1 MLGGLLRMTMQDH
14 TITDDHIIDLRT
26 QTAIGAP
33 ARDRQADGLPI
44 VPLRHTDTFY
54 ARYGKAVFDRVS
66 AAVLLTIASPIL
78 LVVTLLVL
86 MRLGRPILISQSRVG
101 RGGNAFEMLKF
112 RTMHP
117 DRRKRRVRFEGHD
130 RRRTHKTPHD
140 PRHTPLGR
148 VLRKLSLDEL
158 PQLWN
163 VLRGDMSIV
172 GPRPEMV
179 NVVLDRYEPWQHGRH
194 AVRPGLTG
202 LWQTTAR
209 DIGLMHEHIHL
220 DLEYI
225 RQMSFAMDLRLL
237 FKTFGVLARP
247 KAQ

>member
-1 MLGGLLRMTMQDH
+1 MTMQQNS
-14 TITDDHIIDLRT
+14 TIDQRIIDLRT
-26 QTAIGAP
+26 VEEALPRERLRRRG
-33 ARDRQADGLPI
+33 GLPV
-44 VPLRHTDTFY
+44 VPLKDRDTFY
-54 ARYGKAVFDRVS
+54 ARHGKAAFDRFS
-66 AAVLLTIASPIL
+66 AAVLLLLASPVL

-86 MRLGRPILISQSRVG
+86 ARLGRPVLITQPRVG
-101 RGGNAFEMLKF
+101 RGGNAFGMLKF

-117 DRRKRRVRFEGHD
+117 DRRERRESFRGGE
-130 RRRTHKTPHD
+130 RRRTHKSPHD

-163 VLRGDMSIV
+163 IVRGDMSIV
-172 GPRPEMV
+172 GPRPELV
-179 NVVLDRYEPWQHGRH
+179 HVVLDRYEPWQHGRH

-225 RQMSFAMDLRLL
+225 RRMSFGTDVKLL
-237 FKTFGVLARP
+237 FKTVGVLVRP
-247 KAQ
+247 KTQ